1 MPSIKTHQLALF
13 SVLAAACIAVQLSPR
28 PVPNVEFTS
37 ITTFFL
43 GVVFGGLMGGSFGA
57 LVMFINGFLSPWGF
71 AGMIMPFQ
79 MVGMAIVGVAGGVF
93 RRYGVPKKQSRV
105 AIESAIL
112 GTFLTLTYDIITNIG
127 TAIISGVPIIVV
139 LITGV
144 TLALIHIISNTI
156 IFGLAFS
163 PLLRVFQ
170 KFGEVQILVYE

>member
-1 MPSIKTHQLALF
+1 MPSVKPHQLALF
-13 SVLAAACIAVQLSPR
+13 SILAAACVAIQLSPR

-37 ITTFFL
+37 IITFFL
-43 GVVFGGLMGGSFGA
+43 GVVFGGPIGGSFGA

-79 MVGMAIVGVAGGVF
+79 MVGMAIVGVAGGVL
-93 RRYGVPKKQSRV
+93 RRYGVPKRQSRM

-112 GTFLTLTYDIITNIG
+112 GAFLTLTYDIITNIG
-127 TAIISGVPIIVV
+127 TAIISGIPVILV

-144 TLALIHIISNTI
+144 TFALIHIISNTI
-156 IFGLAFS
+156 IFGVAFS

-170 KFGEVQILVYE
+170 NFGEVQIYVYE